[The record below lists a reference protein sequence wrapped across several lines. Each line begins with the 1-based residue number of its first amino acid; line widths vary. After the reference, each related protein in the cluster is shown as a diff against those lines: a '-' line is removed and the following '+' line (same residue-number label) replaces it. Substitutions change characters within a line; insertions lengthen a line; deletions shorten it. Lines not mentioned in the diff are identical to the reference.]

1 MRAMTAFFAGV
12 GTVAVAIAAGLGGG
26 LLLGNIMSPQQ
37 PKHPGSEVT
46 RLEQRASPQPIPAMN
61 GEPQPV
67 PYMASTQAAA
77 TVAAPTAQPQQQP
90 AQPQQ
95 PQPQVQQAS
104 TPPVEQ
110 K

>member
-1 MRAMTAFFAGV
+1 MRVMTAFFAGV

-61 GEPQPV
+61 GAPQPV

-77 TVAAPTAQPQQQP
+77 TVAEPSVQPP
-90 AQPQQ
+90 AQPQAPQ
-95 PQPQVQQAS
+95 PAPPQQPHPQVQQ
-104 TPPVEQ
+104 
-110 K
+110 